1 MTLKDQLWMKGLWG
15 LNIEEQQAQE
25 EGRDLGAVMDELRSL
40 QKDSRD
46 PKLYEQAEALYR
58 RIQELP
64 LRQGYPYVE
73 PDSLEG
79 IRAARAQE
87 LELPTRGEGRQAL
100 RGRVLGA
107 WQGRLAGCLL
117 GQPVE
122 GWRRERILG
131 FLKDTGNLPISR
143 YLSSDVGQALRER
156 YKIKDGPGGYG
167 AERISWIN
175 NIQGL
180 QEDDDINYTVLALK
194 LVSGS
199 GRGFDS
205 EQLAL
210 EWLNSLPLL
219 RTCTAER
226 AAYLNLAR
234 LIPPPESAVF
244 ANPYRE
250 WIGAQIRADLYG
262 YINPGRPREAAEMA
276 WRDARVSHVK
286 NGIYGAM
293 FAAAM
298 IAAAF
303 VTSDPGQIVAA
314 GMAQIPACS
323 RLHEALEELLAGWRA
338 KQPLAAFQERFYK
351 KYDEANPHIWCHTIP
366 NALIVAAG
374 VLYHGMDF
382 TASIGFGVT
391 SGFDTDCNAATIG
404 SILGAALGSAGLPEG
419 WLLPMGASIRT
430 CVPGYDGMAITE
442 LADRTLAL
450 IPE

>member
-79 IRAARAQE
+79 IQE

-276 WRDARVSHVK
+276 WRDARISHVK

-303 VTSDPGQIVAA
+303 VTSDPGLIVAA
-314 GMAQIPACS
+314 GMLDSELEVFRATTSDGVRYETSESLATLRAQGIVKK
-323 RLHEALEELLAGWRA
+323 EETIFRGGEQHVLA
-338 KQPLAAFQERFYK
+338 
-351 KYDEANPHIWCHTIP
+351 
-366 NALIVAAG
+366 
-374 VLYHGMDF
+374 
-382 TASIGFGVT
+382 
-391 SGFDTDCNAATIG
+391 
-404 SILGAALGSAGLPEG
+404 
-419 WLLPMGASIRT
+419 
-430 CVPGYDGMAITE
+430 
-442 LADRTLAL
+442 AL